1 MQVEVKP
8 YIFKGDVMADLTLQD
23 LLEAGTHFGHQTKRW
38 NPKMQRFIL
47 CPRNGIYIVD
57 LNKTLDGLNKFI
69 KCVKAEVQKG
79 GKVLFVGT
87 KKQIKDSIMEEAIRC
102 NMPYVVERWLG
113 GMLTNFQTIRQSI
126 SRLEKIETM
135 ESDGTIEALTKKEV
149 LMLMKRKE
157 KLLFALSGIRKLNRL
172 PSVIFV
178 VDTIKE
184 QIAIAEARRLK
195 IPIGAIVD
203 TNCDP
208 DEIDYPI
215 PGNDDAIKSVQL
227 ITKTV
232 ADAILASGVQV
243 SPEEMEKGGKPEFVA
258 GASIKLD
265 ENLTEIIEDEEIAVT
280 AAVPGTVPVEDPA
293 LAKKHRIIR
302 KRIVKFTED
311 ED

>member
-1 MQVEVKP
+1 MST
-8 YIFKGDVMADLTLQD
+8 LTLQD

-69 KCVKAEVQKG
+69 QCVKTEVQKG

-87 KKQIKDSIMEEAIRC
+87 KKQIKDCMAEEAKRC
-102 NMPYVVERWLG
+102 GMPYVVERWLG

-126 SRLEKIETM
+126 SKLEKIETM
-135 ESDGTIEALTKKEV
+135 ESDGTIEALPKKEV
-149 LMLMKRKE
+149 LMLMKKKE
-157 KLLFALSGIRKLNRL
+157 KLLTTLSGIRHVNRL

-203 TNCDP
+203 TNCNP

-227 ITKTV
+227 IAKTV
-232 ADAILASGVQV
+232 ADAILASGAQV
-243 SPEEMEKGGKPEFVA
+243 SAEEMGKSGKPEVVRD
-258 GASIKLD
+258 ASFTKED
-265 ENLTEIIEDEEIAVT
+265 FAEIVEEEEIAIPP
-280 AAVPGTVPVEDPA
+280 AIAGAVPGEDPA
-293 LAKKHRIIR
+293 AAKKHRIVR
-302 KRIVKFTED
+302 KRIVKFTEE

>member
-1 MQVEVKP
+1 MSSV
-8 YIFKGDVMADLTLQD
+8 TLQD

-69 KCVKAEVQKG
+69 QRVKSEVQKG
-79 GKVLFVGT
+79 GRVLFVGT
-87 KKQIKDSIMEEAIRC
+87 KKQIKDCIMEEAIRC
-102 NMPYVVERWLG
+102 KMPFVVERWLG

-126 SRLEKIETM
+126 SKLEKIEKLET
-135 ESDGTIEALTKKEV
+135 DGTIEELPKKEV
-149 LMLMKRKE
+149 LLLMKKKE
-157 KLLFALSGIRKLNRL
+157 KLLTTLTGIRTLNRL
-172 PSVIFV
+172 PAVMFV

-203 TNCDP
+203 TNCNP

-227 ITKTV
+227 IAKTV
-232 ADAILASGVQV
+232 ADAIIESSVQV
-243 SPEEMEKGGKPEFVA
+243 VSEEMEKPVKPETIRA
-258 GASIKLD
+258 AAA
-265 ENLTEIIEDEEIAVT
+265 IEEDLEIAEEELVIIPST
-280 AAVPGTVPVEDPA
+280 TGVVPVEDPA
-293 LAKKHRIIR
+293 LAKKHRVVR
-302 KRIVKFTED
+302 KRIVKFNED

>member
-1 MQVEVKP
+1 
-8 YIFKGDVMADLTLQD
+8 LTLQD

-57 LNKTLDGLNKFI
+57 LNKTLDGVNKFI
-69 KCVKAEVQKG
+69 QCVKTEVQKG

-87 KKQIKDSIMEEAIRC
+87 KKQIKDCIVEEAKRC
-102 NMPYVVERWLG
+102 GMPYVVERWLG

-126 SRLEKIETM
+126 SKLEKIEAM
-135 ESDGTIEALTKKEV
+135 ESDGTIEALPKKEV

-157 KLLFALSGIRKLNRL
+157 KLLTTLTGIRKLNRL
-172 PSVIFV
+172 PSVMFV

-184 QIAIAEARRLK
+184 QIAIAEARRLR

-227 ITKTV
+227 IAKTV
-232 ADAILASGVQV
+232 ADAVLASGVQV
-243 SPEEMEKGGKPEFVA
+243 SAEEMEKTGKPEAVRA
-258 GASIKLD
+258 AAAMKD
-265 ENLTEIIEDEEIAVT
+265 EVVEIVEDEDLPILPSVASV
-280 AAVPGTVPVEDPA
+280 VPVEDPA
-293 LAKKHRIIR
+293 LAKKHRIVR

>member
-1 MQVEVKP
+1 MST
-8 YIFKGDVMADLTLQD
+8 LTLQD

-69 KCVKAEVQKG
+69 QCVKSEVQKG

-87 KKQIKDSIMEEAIRC
+87 KKQIKDCIVEEANRC
-102 NMPYVVERWLG
+102 GMPYVVERWLG

-126 SRLEKIETM
+126 SKLERIEAM
-135 ESDGTIEALTKKEV
+135 ESDGTIEALPKKEV
-149 LMLMKRKE
+149 LMLMKKKE
-157 KLLFALSGIRKLNRL
+157 KLVTTLTGIRKLNRL
-172 PSVIFV
+172 PTVMFV

-203 TNCDP
+203 TNCNP

-227 ITKTV
+227 IAKTV
-232 ADAILASGVQV
+232 ADAILDAGAPAAIEELGKDGKPDSIRDAQ
-243 SPEEMEKGGKPEFVA
+243 SLKEEM
-258 GASIKLD
+258 
-265 ENLTEIIEDEEIAVT
+265 TEVVEEEDSAVLPTVEGVIT
-280 AAVPGTVPVEDPA
+280 AEDGT
-293 LAKKHRIIR
+293 KKHRIVR
-302 KRIVKFTED
+302 KRIVKFTEE